1 MMKTK
6 QILHNAANQLE
17 QAGCHSLHERS
28 ISFLNAYD
36 SKLRDDPVSAIESA
50 YSLIC
55 EIRASLEQNGMN
67 LENPTPEPSSRFFPL
82 LFNLYF
88 TLLQSPD
95 NPHSL
100 CCCKEVI
107 SLLTDLLSQLSTRRY
122 LCVFVKDT
130 HFVPKTRL
138 SPLFTDP
145 ELQSCLQRLT
155 YFLQFE
161 NDSTTGAVYTRD
173 EQNRFYYK
181 KMLIFQNILFK

>member
-6 QILHNAANQLE
+6 QILHNATNQLE
-17 QAGCHSLHERS
+17 QAGCHSLHERT
-28 ISFLNAYD
+28 ISYLNAYD
-36 SKLRDDPVSAIESA
+36 SNLRADPVSAIESA

-100 CCCKEVI
+100 RCCKEVI

-161 NDSTTGAVYTRD
+161 NDSTTGAVYTRE
-173 EQNRFYYK
+173 EQSRIYYK